1 MTVDDLLTSARAAIG
16 TPFRHQGRTLRGMDC
31 VGLLIHTCSENG
43 VVPRDVEG
51 YPPRPSNGLLEATF
65 DAHVESGMLLRLP
78 VDDLRPGNFLM
89 MRFGREPQH
98 LAICAGDTIVHSYM
112 AAGKVCEHRLDARW
126 RSRIIRVYRLA
137 ELKE

>member
-1 MTVDDLLTSARAAIG
+1 MTVDDLLASARTAIG

-31 VGLLIHTCSENG
+31 VGLLIHACSENG
-43 VVPRDVEG
+43 VVPHDVEG
-51 YPPRPSNGLLEATF
+51 YPPLPSKGLLEATF

-98 LAICAGDTIVHSYM
+98 LAICAGDTIIHAYETV
-112 AAGKVCEHRLDARW
+112 GQCCEHRLSSTWEAR
-126 RSRIIRVYRLA
+126 IVRVYRFRGVQ
-137 ELKE
+137 